1 MSKSM
6 KNRVIACGALLVA
19 LGALVGCSSVNQL
32 LEGDKIDYKSGVTK
46 IPTLEVPPDLTQL
59 PREDRFAVQQR
70 GVVSASDLAA
80 RTGAAATPSASSAGS
95 ATGASSTSAVL
106 PEFKTA
112 KIERAGATRWLAV
125 SLPADK
131 VYPIVRGFWG
141 DVGFALKVDS
151 PETGILETDWN
162 ENRANIPKDGVRRL
176 LGGLLDGFYD
186 SGTRDK
192 FRTRLERRA
201 DGGTDIY
208 ITHRGMQEVLVGN
221 QRDQTRWDVRPTDPE
236 LENEFLRRM
245 LVRIGF
251 EDTRAQTVVAQGAAP
266 AGAPAATA
274 AALTPRARLVQ
285 EGGASVVQ
293 MDEAFDRAWRSVGLA
308 LDRLGYTVVDR
319 DRTQGTYFVR
329 TVDPNK
335 ENKEG
340 NFLTRIFS
348 AGRPVDA
355 DEYRI
360 SVKSQAE
367 KTQVAVLGKDGA
379 AAAGEAGNRILR
391 LLVDELK

>member
-1 MSKSM
+1 MI
-6 KNRVIACGALLVA
+6 NRVVARAAVAAAIAVLA
-19 LGALVGCSSVNQL
+19 GCSSINEL
-32 LEGDKIDYKSGVTK
+32 MEGEKIDYKSGVTK
-46 IPTLEVPPDLTQL
+46 VSTLEVPPDLTQL

-80 RTGAAATPSASSAGS
+80 RTGTPAATPGVTTTGTSAA
-95 ATGASSTSAVL
+95 GASSAVL

-112 KIERAGATRWLAV
+112 KIERAGNTRWLAV
-125 SLPADK
+125 SAPADK
-131 VYPIVRGFWG
+131 VYPIVREFWG

-151 PETGILETDWN
+151 PSTGIVETDWN
-162 ENRANIPKDGVRRL
+162 ENRANIPKDGIRRL
-176 LGGLLDGFYD
+176 LGTVLDGLYD

-208 ITHRGMQEVLVGN
+208 ISHRGMQEVVVGN
-221 QRDQTRWDVRPTDPE
+221 LKDQTRWDIRPTDTE
-236 LENEFLRRM
+236 LENEFMRRL
-245 LVRIGF
+245 LVRFGF
-251 EDTRAQTVVAQGAAP
+251 EETKAQAVVAPGAAP
-266 AGAPAATA
+266 ATAAAPAAVGA
-274 AALTPRARLVQ
+274 AIAARARLVQ

-293 MDEAFDRAWRSVGLA
+293 VDEAFDRAWRSVGLA

-340 NFLTRIFS
+340 SFFS
-348 AGRPVDA
+348 RLFSSGKAVDA

-360 SVKSQAE
+360 SVKSQAD
-367 KTQVAVLGKDGA
+367 KTQVAVLGKDGTA
-379 AAAGEAGNRILR
+379 AAEPGNRILR

>member
-1 MSKSM
+1 MSESM
-6 KNRVIACGALLVA
+6 INRVVARGAVA
-19 LGALVGCSSVNQL
+19 AALAVLAGCSSINEL
-32 LEGDKIDYKSGVTK
+32 MEGEKIDYKSGVSK
-46 IPTLEVPPDLTQL
+46 VSTLEVPPDLTQL

-80 RTGAAATPSASSAGS
+80 RTGTPAATPGVTTAGASAAAASS
-95 ATGASSTSAVL
+95 SAVL
-106 PEFKTA
+106 PEFKNA
-112 KIERAGATRWLAV
+112 KIERAGNTRWLAV
-125 SLPADK
+125 SAPADK
-131 VYPIVRGFWG
+131 VYPIVREFWG

-151 PETGILETDWN
+151 PGTGILETDWN
-162 ENRANIPKDGVRRL
+162 ENRANIPKDGIRRL
-176 LGGLLDGFYD
+176 LGTVLDGLYD

-208 ITHRGMQEVLVGN
+208 ISHRGMQEVAVGN
-221 QRDQTRWDVRPTDPE
+221 LKDQTRWDVRPTDTE
-236 LENEFLRRM
+236 LENEFLRRL
-245 LVRIGF
+245 LVRFGF
-251 EDTRAQTVVAQGAAP
+251 EETKAQAVVAQGAAP
-266 AGAPAATA
+266 VAATGTAAATA
-274 AALTPRARLVQ
+274 APRARLVQ

-293 MDEAFDRAWRSVGLA
+293 VDEAFDRAWRSVGLA

-340 NFLTRIFS
+340 NFLTRLFS
-348 AGRPVDA
+348 SGRAVDA

-360 SVKSQAE
+360 SVKSQAD

-379 AAAGEAGNRILR
+379 AAAEPGNRILR